1 MAVTCRDLGL
11 STWQGAP
18 RLLRNLRCEVTSHE
32 PRWLQGRLLQLVL
45 PADVRPDSSMAQR
58 SSTTGHLLV
67 TMPKVAETGR
77 EALAR

>member
-1 MAVTCRDLGL
+1 M
-11 STWQGAP
+11 SP
-18 RLLRNLRCEVTSHE
+18 HE
-32 PRWLQGRLLQLVL
+32 PQSLQGRLLQLVL

-67 TMPKVAETGR
+67 TMPKAAQTGR

>member
-1 MAVTCRDLGL
+1 MGGQDV
-11 STWQGAP
+11 P
-18 RLLRNLRCEVTSHE
+18 RFQRIFSCEVSVRE
-32 PRWLQGRLLQLVL
+32 PQWLQGRLLQLVL

-67 TMPKVAETGR
+67 TMPKVAQTGR